1 MDRELARA
9 GEPEAPA
16 GGAGSGR
23 AGASVRSPL
32 LAEIGAIIRKARA
45 KRGMTRKTL
54 AALSRTSERYLAQI
68 ESGEGNPTVLV
79 LDAVA
84 QGLGVRCS
92 ICCRCRTATARGRV
106 SRVACVA

>member
-1 MDRELARA
+1 MERELPRA
-9 GEPEAPA
+9 DEPEAAA

-54 AALSRTSERYLAQI
+54 AALSQT
-68 ESGEGNPTVLV
+68 
-79 LDAVA
+79 
-84 QGLGVRCS
+84 
-92 ICCRCRTATARGRV
+92 
-106 SRVACVA
+106 